1 MSDQPPSIETLLG
14 MVTGESPA
22 LGALARQVAA
32 LMADPRSKPA
42 DQRPVTM
49 TRRQATV
56 TAVNLGPP
64 LTADVELNGE
74 TIPGA
79 SPQRT
84 YRPIVGDEV
93 WLEFHGAEAHISP
106 PVTSEDNFAWT
117 TLTLGSGWSTFGPW
131 AAPLAYHRDAA
142 GFVHLR
148 GSVAGGADGST
159 VATLPAGFRPATAS
173 GFGVTAWP
181 TSGTREA
188 AFIAI
193 NATTGDI
200 AFAGTG
206 APYQVP
212 LDGITFRID

>member
-1 MSDQPPSIETLLG
+1 MSVQPPSIETLLG
-14 MVTGESPA
+14 MVSGMSPDMD
-22 LGALARQVAA
+22 ALARQAAA

-56 TAVNLGPP
+56 TAVDLGPP

-106 PVTSEDNFAWT
+106 PVTSEDNFGWT
-117 TLTLGSGWSTFGPW
+117 ALTLAGAWVTFSVW
-131 AAPLAYHRDAA
+131 NVPLAYHRDSA

-148 GSVAGGADGST
+148 GSVSSGAGGST
-159 VATLPAGFRPATAS
+159 IATLPAGFRPATAS

-181 TSGTREA
+181 TNSTREA

-200 AFAGTG
+200 AFAGTT